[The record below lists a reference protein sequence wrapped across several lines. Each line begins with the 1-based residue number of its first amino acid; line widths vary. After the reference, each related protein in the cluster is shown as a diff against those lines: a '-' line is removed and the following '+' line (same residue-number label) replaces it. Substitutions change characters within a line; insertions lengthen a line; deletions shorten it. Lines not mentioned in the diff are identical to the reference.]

1 MWREWGRG
9 AAEGSV
15 VGREP
20 AGANV
25 PRWVT
30 VVRGNVGEWHEL
42 RLKLVVRLG
51 SCGPHSTILGALDMV

>member
-1 MWREWGRG
+1 M
-9 AAEGSV
+9 

-25 PRWVT
+25 PRWVM